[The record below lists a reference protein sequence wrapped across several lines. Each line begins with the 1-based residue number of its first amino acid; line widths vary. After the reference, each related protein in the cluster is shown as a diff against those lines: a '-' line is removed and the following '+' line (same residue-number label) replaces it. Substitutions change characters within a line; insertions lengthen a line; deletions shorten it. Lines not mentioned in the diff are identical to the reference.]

1 MRTRFLAPIL
11 LLTCWFAAPV
21 ARASCGSS
29 SCPLDLHALGLT
41 DTARFVL
48 DLSFQYIDQDRLRH
62 ARGDFEIE
70 HDELRTINR
79 ITTFQFSSLITPRF
93 QLSVVAPYVG
103 RSHEHIERESGDLER
118 WRFGAFG
125 DASVQGRYRVF
136 RGSSQNGDSVWLS
149 AAIKLPTGAKH
160 EESLGPE
167 PEEAEVTIQPGTG
180 STDVVLGATYQGGRV
195 RNTGLGGPMG
205 SATRIPWFASVVY
218 RRNGRGT
225 LEYRRGDELQVSVG
239 SEYPVSPALHV
250 IGQVNV
256 RHAARDEVGST
267 NENPELTGGMYLY
280 LSPGLRYVAGHGFS
294 TYGYVQLPVVQ
305 RVNGVQLTSRVNY
318 LFGIQ
323 QRF

>member
-11 LLTCWFAAPV
+11 LFACWFVTPV
-21 ARASCGSS
+21 ARAGCGSS

-41 DTARFVL
+41 DTSRFVF

-62 ARGDFEIE
+62 ASGDFEIE
-70 HDELRTINR
+70 HDERRTINR
-79 ITTFQFSSLITPRF
+79 ITIFQFSSLITPRF

-103 RSHEHIERESGDLER
+103 RSHEHIERESGELER

-136 RGSSQNGDSVWLS
+136 RGSVQNGDSLWLS
-149 AAIKLPTGAKH
+149 AGIKLPTGAKH

-180 STDVVLGATYQGGRV
+180 STDIVLGATFQGGIV
-195 RNTGLGGPMG
+195 RNAGVAGPMG
-205 SATRIPWFASVVY
+205 SATLIPWFASVAY
-218 RRNGRGT
+218 RRNGSGT

-239 SEYPVSPALHV
+239 SEYPVSRALHV

-256 RHAARDEVGST
+256 RHTAKDEVGST
-267 NENPELTGGMYLY
+267 NENPELTGGTYVY
-280 LSPGLRYVAGHGFS
+280 LSPGLRFVAGHGFS
-294 TYGYVQLPVVQ
+294 TYGYVQLPAVQ